1 MRLSQVRA
9 SLSGLR
15 RETFPFEPPRM
26 AQQVQVNGTPHWK
39 SHGQVKLSW
48 MLIYVLVVH
57 YLVVNSLPVL
67 AGRGKH
73 TRFLSEME
81 GGIT

>member
-1 MRLSQVRA
+1 MRLSEVRA

-15 RETFPFEPPRM
+15 RENFPFEPSRM
-26 AQQVQVNGTPHWK
+26 AQQVQDNGNPHWK
-39 SHGQVKLSW
+39 SHGQVKLSC
-48 MLIYVLVVH
+48 MLIYMLVVH
-57 YLVVNSLPVL
+57 CLVVNPLPVL

-73 TRFLSEME
+73 ISFLSEME